1 MALEGVPPHVLG
13 HKKHHCAVRTAH
25 TGQNINKNKSYSTVS
40 ALCQFAKRLPLQCW
54 IPDNS
59 SMWSAVA
66 LSQKCE
72 DMYSTIFRNVEVQTA
87 SALKQKILKPD
98 AEAWLDDY
106 SGMSFYSAA

>member
-1 MALEGVPPHVLG
+1 
-13 HKKHHCAVRTAH
+13 
-25 TGQNINKNKSYSTVS
+25 
-40 ALCQFAKRLPLQCW
+40 
-54 IPDNS
+54 
-59 SMWSAVA
+59 MWSAVA

-106 SGMSFYSAA
+106 SGMSFSSAA